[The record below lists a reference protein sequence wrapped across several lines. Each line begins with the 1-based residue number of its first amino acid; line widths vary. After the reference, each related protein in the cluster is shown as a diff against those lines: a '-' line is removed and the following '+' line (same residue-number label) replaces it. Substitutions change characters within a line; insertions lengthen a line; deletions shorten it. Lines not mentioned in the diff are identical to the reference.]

1 MANKL
6 VALLLAF
13 AIIVSGA
20 SSINTKEVLVRTAE
34 VDSVRNIQNRYTGC
48 FATSEIT
55 TSPDESTVTLKA
67 TAKRSAEDILFDN
80 VDYVV
85 VSGEDAPQADNERNG
100 GEEIEYRCTF
110 DMNKL
115 VFHFEAKL
123 LDENGKVLETET
135 IETDAIVTENGGL
148 DACIVI
154 DGQEYMLSDYDDAS
168 SIDNCSVLLTTIG
181 SLIPVYL
188 TVAETAEQ
196 IKAEQNLTY
205 NKKLEK
211 DGKGVGTNRLVYNQ
225 HDTKTQHYKA
235 GNYRF
240 GFTTFGGVGCEVAA
254 AYNTLVALGEGKKVR
269 LSEMIYVFEIMA
281 VEFSIGW
288 GYLGSS
294 PREINRV
301 LDPVKKAGLLDYKKY
316 TSWDSFNKAVTAKKN
331 CHIIMSRW
339 NNPKPTLHTF
349 YVKKESASAYYG
361 YNWSDRYKTSRSKK
375 QTNISAFN
383 DGSGFIVGYIV
394 WKE

>member
-6 VALLLAF
+6 VALLLAL
-13 AIIVSGA
+13 AIFVSGA
-20 SSINTKEVLVRTAE
+20 SSIGTKDVLVRTAE

-55 TSPDESTVTLKA
+55 TSPDKSTVTLEA

-85 VSGEDAPQADNERNG
+85 VSGEDAPQADDERNG

-135 IETDAIVTENGGL
+135 IETDAFVTENGGL
-148 DACIVI
+148 DACIVV

-188 TVAETAEQ
+188 TVSETAER
-196 IKAEQNLTY
+196 IKAEQNRNY

-211 DGKGVGTNRLVYNQ
+211 DSQGVGTNRLVYNQ
-225 HDTKTQHYKA
+225 HDTTTKYYKA
-235 GNYRF
+235 GNYHF
-240 GFTTFGGVGCEVAA
+240 GFTTFAGVGCEVASV
-254 AYNTLVALGEGKKVR
+254 YNALVQLGAGKEVR
-269 LSEMIYVFEIMA
+269 LSDIIYVFETMA
-281 VEFSIGW
+281 LEFSVGW

-294 PREINRV
+294 PWEINRV
-301 LDPVKKAGLLDYKKY
+301 LDPLKNGGFRYKKY

-339 NNPKPTLHTF
+339 NKSAPTLHTF
-349 YVKKESASAYYG
+349 YVKKEAASAYYG
-361 YNWSDRYKTSRSKK
+361 YNWRNAEKTSRSAK
-375 QTNISAFN
+375 QATLSAFN
-383 DGSGFIVGYIV
+383 NGAGFIVGYIV